1 MYRQNYDW
9 RQSVS
14 RFQLAREKKDD
25 TPPLCY
31 GQGFPTGFLVGSIQ
45 KLDVDKKRFTATW
58 EDPSC
63 RATEPLFVP
72 RPGGSKEEDGVVVF
86 ACLGTNRSE
95 PMTAL
100 VVLEPGNLE
109 ELGRFSVPTV
119 TPIGF
124 HGVWAPGKIPEPE
137 QRSQ

>member
-1 MYRQNYDW
+1 MKFR
-9 RQSVS
+9 
-14 RFQLAREKKDD
+14 L
-25 TPPLCY
+25 
-31 GQGFPTGFLVGSIQ
+31 
-45 KLDVDKKRFTATW
+45 TALYS
-58 EDPSC
+58 SC

-100 VVLEPGNLE
+100 VVLEPENLE

-124 HGVWAPGKIPEPE
+124 HGVWAPGTIPEPA

>member
-1 MYRQNYDW
+1 MG
-9 RQSVS
+9 
-14 RFQLAREKKDD
+14 RFA
-25 TPPLCY
+25 Y

-45 KLDVDKKRFTATW
+45 KLDVEKKRFTATW

-95 PMTAL
+95 PMTAF

-124 HGVWAPGKIPEPE
+124 HGVWAPGTIPGPE